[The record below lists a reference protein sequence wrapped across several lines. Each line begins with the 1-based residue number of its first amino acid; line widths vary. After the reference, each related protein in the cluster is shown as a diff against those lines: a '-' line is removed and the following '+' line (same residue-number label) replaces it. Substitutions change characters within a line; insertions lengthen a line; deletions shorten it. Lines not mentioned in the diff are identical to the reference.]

1 MPSPPDT
8 SATEPE
14 MHDTQRNRLAELR
27 QDPGVRSV
35 QVLEVALVTGS
46 VQVTVRIS
54 PGRGRTHAALI
65 APSGR
70 LHRL

>member
-1 MPSPPDT
+1 MPSLPDT
-8 SATEPE
+8 TATEPE
-14 MHDTQRNRLAELR
+14 MHDTQRQRLAELR
-27 QDPGVRSV
+27 QDPEVRSV
-35 QVLEVALVTGS
+35 QVLDVVLVTGS

-54 PGRGRTHAALI
+54 RNRGRTHAALI